1 MDFGIFTE
9 QLREGGSQEDWFKEI
24 HEFAEKGEAWGLDV
38 LWLAEMLV
46 NPARSVL
53 SAPLLVATSIAAQTR
68 RLRVGTA
75 VQLLPLNHPLRVAGE
90 ITTLDHLSHG
100 RFDFGIGRSGSP
112 RAYDALG
119 VSYAASQERFFEA
132 LEVILEAWKGE
143 PFSHAGK
150 YYRFDN
156 AAVSPRPYRPPH
168 PPVRMAATTPE
179 TFPRVAK
186 LGLPIFVGLRGMSIP
201 ELSGHLET
209 YRAAWRAAGHAGEGD
224 VCLRIPVYAAPTETA
239 AIEEP
244 RETALFYFKRQ
255 AELTRAPIGR
265 AGTGPAERLQTQ
277 AQQLDALS
285 YDTVL
290 ATKVAFGTGPGLVD
304 RFTMLRDE
312 LHLTGV
318 AAELNPGGLLTL
330 EQEMRT
336 LQILTQQVMPAFK
349 KAARSDRTAG
359 ARVQTHRPRPP
370 RRRRPTLARSLRAP
384 RETPARSPPGRRPAA
399 HRRSGRSWC
408 DGSRHAAGR
417 APSSPPGRDR
427 ASTAARGSGCTPTPA
442 PDRSAPRTPST

>member
-9 QLREGGSQEDWFKEI
+9 QLREGGSQDGWFQEI
-24 HEFAEKGEAWGLDV
+24 QEFAEKGEAWGLDV

-53 SAPLLVATSIAAQTR
+53 SAPLLVASSIAAKTR

-75 VQLLPLNHPLRVAGE
+75 VQLLPLNHPLRIAGE

-119 VSYAASQERFFEA
+119 VSYAESQDRFFEA
-132 LEVILEAWKGE
+132 LEIILKAWKGE
-143 PFSHAGK
+143 TFSHTGR
-150 YYRFDN
+150 YYQFTN

-168 PPVRMAATTPE
+168 PLVRMAATTPE

-186 LGLPIFVGLRGMSIP
+186 LGLPIFVGLRGMDIP
-201 ELSGHLET
+201 ELSRNLKV
-209 YRAAWRAAGHAGEGD
+209 YRTAWREAGHPGDGD
-224 VCLRIPVYAAPTETA
+224 VCLRIPLYAAPTQQA
-239 AIEEP
+239 ALDEP

-255 AELTRAPIGR
+255 AELTRAPMGR
-265 AGTGPAERLQTQ
+265 AGTGPVDRIQTQ
-277 AQQLDALS
+277 AQQLDALTLS
-285 YDTVL
+285 YDAIL
-290 ATKVAFGTGPGLVD
+290 STKVAFGTGPALVD

-318 AAELNPGGLLTL
+318 AAELNPGGLLTM
-330 EQEMRT
+330 EQEVRS

-349 KAARSDRTAG
+349 
-359 ARVQTHRPRPP
+359 
-370 RRRRPTLARSLRAP
+370 
-384 RETPARSPPGRRPAA
+384 
-399 HRRSGRSWC
+399 
-408 DGSRHAAGR
+408 
-417 APSSPPGRDR
+417 
-427 ASTAARGSGCTPTPA
+427 
-442 PDRSAPRTPST
+442 